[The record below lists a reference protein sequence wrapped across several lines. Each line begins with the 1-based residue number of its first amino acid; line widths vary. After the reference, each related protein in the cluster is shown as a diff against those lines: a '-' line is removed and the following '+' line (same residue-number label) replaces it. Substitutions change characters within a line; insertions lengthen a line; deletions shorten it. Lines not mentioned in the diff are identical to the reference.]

1 MNQKDLKNLKKV
13 IKELNSPSTYEG
25 DGKVEVMES
34 QFNFK
39 IERRENNLVLFD
51 SNENYHYNYLEES
64 NSLLYNLSLEFG
76 FKFTPDTTDE
86 IHDKLEK
93 ALQQDL
99 GSQAYLEWENSVV
112 MVIVE

>member
-1 MNQKDLKNLKKV
+1 MKQKDLKNLKKV
-13 IKELNSPSTYEG
+13 IKELNSPTTYEYEG
-25 DGKVEVMES
+25 EKEVMES

-51 SNENYHYNYLEES
+51 SNENYHIDYLEET
-64 NSLLYNLSLEFG
+64 NSAMYNLSLEFG
-76 FKFTPDTTDE
+76 FKFTPATTDE

-112 MVIVE
+112 MVIVG

>member
-1 MNQKDLKNLKKV
+1 MKQKDLKNLKKV
-13 IKELNSPSTYEG
+13 IKELNSSSTYEYEG
-25 DGKVEVMES
+25 EVEVMES

-51 SNENYHYNYLEES
+51 SKENYHYDYLEEL
-64 NSLLYNLSLEFG
+64 NSLMYDCSKEFG
-76 FKFTPDTTDE
+76 FKFTPATTDE

-112 MVIVE
+112 MVIVG